1 MKKAILTIICG
12 LLCLYTLKAQEL
24 NCNVQI
30 NSDQIQGTNKQVYNT
45 LQRTINEYMNNRKWT
60 NMTFSASERI
70 ECGMTIIISQAEDN
84 FYTAELQIQARRPVY
99 NSSYDT
105 PLLNFRDES
114 FCFTYSEYD
123 RIEYQ
128 ENVFTTNLAAMLTYY
143 GYLIIG
149 YDMDSFSRYG
159 GTPYFQICENI
170 VNAAQSAS
178 LTGCESDGWKAF
190 NNHKNR
196 YALINNLMDEAFKKY
211 RSYLYEYHRL
221 GLDEMYTNVANG
233 RAKMAA
239 NISVL
244 KECYNARLSGIAITA
259 FLDAKADE
267 LVNVF
272 AKGTAQEK
280 TDVYNVLISI
290 DPTRA
295 NLYEKI
301 AQ

>member
-1 MKKAILTIICG
+1 MKKIILTICCM
-12 LLCLYTLKAQEL
+12 LLVCQLGAQEL

-30 NSDQIQGTNKQVYNT
+30 NSDQIQGTNKQVFNT
-45 LQRTINEYMNNRKWT
+45 LQQTINEYMNNRKWT
-60 NMTFSASERI
+60 NMTFSAIERI
-70 ECGMTIIISQAEDN
+70 DCSMTIVITQVEDN

-105 PLLNFRDES
+105 PLFNFKDES
-114 FCFTYSEYD
+114 FCFTYAEFD
-123 RIEYQ
+123 QLEYQ
-128 ENVFTTNLAAMLTYY
+128 ENVFTTNLTAMLTYY

-190 NNHKNR
+190 NSHRNR
-196 YALINNLMDEAFKKY
+196 YALINNLMDDAFKKY
-211 RSYLYEYHRL
+211 RSFLYDYHRL
-221 GLDEMYTNVANG
+221 GLDEMYANVANG
-233 RAKMAA
+233 RAKIAEGMP
-239 NISVL
+239 VL
-244 KECYNARLSGIAITA
+244 KECYNARLSAIAITT

-267 LVNVF
+267 IVNIF
-272 AKGTAQEK
+272 SKGTEQEK
-280 TDVYNVLISI
+280 TEVYDLLISI

-301 AQ
+301 TQ